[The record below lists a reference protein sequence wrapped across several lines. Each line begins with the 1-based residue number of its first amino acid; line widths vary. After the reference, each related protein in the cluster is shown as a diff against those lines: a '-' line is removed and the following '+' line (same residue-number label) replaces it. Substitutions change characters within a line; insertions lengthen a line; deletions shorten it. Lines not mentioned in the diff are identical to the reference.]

1 MREFCYADDIGLL
14 SRLKDIIKICE
25 RYAHKYKI
33 HFNAIKSQLLCFN
46 TSVEFYQLQ
55 VKTRRQV

>member
-14 SRLKDIIKICE
+14 SSLKDIIKICE
-25 RYAHKYKI
+25 CYAHKYKI
-33 HFNAIKSQLLCFN
+33 HFNAIKSPCFN